1 MTTLL
6 FLAVLT
12 AALLHAGWN
21 AIVKFGEDRF
31 LGVALVAVFSGL
43 VSALCLPFFGMPSID
58 ALPWLALSMLFH
70 TGYCLFLSR
79 AYASG
84 DLGQV
89 YPIARGSAPMLA
101 ALLSWLIL
109 NEIPSRLGMMGATLL
124 VSGVLLMALVGR
136 KNTIKM
142 SGQTLLYALVTAMFT
157 ASYTLSDGAGA
168 RASLNPIAYTLWLFA
183 INGIVMTLIL
193 FARYRSSGWPKMRRH
208 WRQGLTGGAMSLL
221 SYGIVIWAMSR
232 APIALVA
239 ALRETSVLFAMMMS
253 VWWLKE
259 PLSHMRVLAGLT
271 IVAGVVLTRLG

>member
-6 FLAVLT
+6 FLAVLA
-12 AALLHAGWN
+12 AALFHAGWN

-43 VSALCLPFFGMPSID
+43 VSVVCLPFFGMPSV
-58 ALPWLALSMLFH
+58 ASLPWLALSMLFH

-89 YPIARGSAPMLA
+89 YPIARGSAPVLA

-109 NEIPSRLGMMGATLL
+109 SEVPPLMGTIGALLL
-124 VSGVLLMALVGR
+124 VSGVLMMALAGR
-136 KNTIKM
+136 KSAIRM
-142 SGQTLLYALVTAMFT
+142 SGQTLVYALITAMFT
-157 ASYTLSDGAGA
+157 ASYTLSDGAGS
-168 RASLNPIAYTLWLFA
+168 RASLNPVAYTLWLFA
-183 INGIVMTLIL
+183 INGVVMTFIL
-193 FARYRSSGWPKMRRH
+193 FVRYRSAGWPKIRRH
-208 WRQGLTGGAMSLL
+208 WRPGLLGGTMSLL
-221 SYGIVIWAMSR
+221 SYGIVIWAMSQ

-239 ALRETSVLFAMMMS
+239 ALRETSVLFAMVIS

-259 PLSHMRVLAGLT
+259 PLSRMRMLAGLT